1 VKLPTQCVLW
11 DKPELVLEPVGQLFE
26 LLETYEEE
34 SHFWRYLLKCREC
47 SQLYFYEFYEEI
59 DWEKGNDS
67 QQSTYIPVNSQ
78 EEVETLKMKS
88 SFELQQ
94 CFPRLQKDL
103 PRDAEHPTAR
113 WLKEA

>member
-1 VKLPTQCVLW
+1 MRLPTQCVLW
-11 DKPELVLEPVGQLFE
+11 DKPELILEPVGQRFE

-59 DWEKGNDS
+59 DWEKGNDA
-67 QQSTYIPVNSQ
+67 QQSTYVPVNSQ
-78 EEVETLKMKS
+78 EEAEILKMKS

-94 CFPRLQKDL
+94 CFPRLQKAF
-103 PRDAEHPTAR
+103 PKDAERPVVD
-113 WLKEA
+113 WLKKA